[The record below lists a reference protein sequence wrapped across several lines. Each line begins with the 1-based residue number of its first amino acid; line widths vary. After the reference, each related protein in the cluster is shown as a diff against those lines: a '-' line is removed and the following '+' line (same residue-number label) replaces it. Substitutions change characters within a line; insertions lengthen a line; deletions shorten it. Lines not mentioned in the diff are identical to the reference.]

1 MCGPCKSL
9 RELLVGAR
17 QEQETRRL
25 FFFGP
30 FSVFRLPIRS
40 RISPAPDLSC
50 FEIELRYPRRLS
62 RLGAW
67 PRARVRVRLGGS
79 LQPVKLSCRGA
90 AERVRLEGI
99 RLSRGRRALDDHSG
113 RDTRCGVGAVE
124 RQMHHVNRGWVG
136 KRSRAAGTF
145 AVNATRPV
153 PRVC

>member
-1 MCGPCKSL
+1 MAALPSL
-9 RELLVGAR
+9 ADA
-17 QEQETRRL
+17 
-25 FFFGP
+25 
-30 FSVFRLPIRS
+30 RLPSVGGMRKCDD
-40 RISPAPDLSC
+40 APRVSLC
-50 FEIELRYPRRLS
+50 MTGTAERLVVDG
-62 RLGAW
+62 RGGD
-67 PRARVRVRLGGS
+67 ARVRVRLGGS